1 MVKKIGMDPDNVQ
14 EKKIA
19 FEIFEE
25 KGLAKKL
32 RDVPLTYSTWA
43 QICLMAKSVNTV
55 EYATCISKDPTVF
68 SKTLHSNESVKQE
81 YRDQFYFLQ

>member
-1 MVKKIGMDPDNVQ
+1 MIKKIGMDPTISS
-14 EKKIA
+14 EKKLA

-43 QICLMAKSVNTV
+43 
-55 EYATCISKDPTVF
+55 
-68 SKTLHSNESVKQE
+68 
-81 YRDQFYFLQ
+81 

>member
-1 MVKKIGMDPDNVQ
+1 MVKKIGLDPSIGS
-14 EKKIA
+14 EKKLA

-25 KGLAKKL
+25 KGLTKKL

-68 SKTLHSNESVKQE
+68 ALNHPAQNWG
-81 YRDQFYFLQ
+81 

>member
-14 EKKIA
+14 EKKTA

-43 QICLMAKSVNTV
+43 
-55 EYATCISKDPTVF
+55 
-68 SKTLHSNESVKQE
+68 
-81 YRDQFYFLQ
+81 